1 VYPLN
6 WRLGGSEHHST
17 RSFFTIK
24 LCLSL
29 RKKIVLHLE
38 HSFAAAE
45 TLTVRKIGQ
54 IPLKFRNVVLENDG
68 GQSSPSCEKERPTQ

>member
-1 VYPLN
+1 M
-6 WRLGGSEHHST
+6 
-17 RSFFTIK
+17 
-24 LCLSL
+24 
-29 RKKIVLHLE
+29 LHLE